1 VCTDDTKFKFVEAI
15 AMSTR
20 ITVPEDD
27 SLSGQVAQLAADWKE
42 VGSDSS
48 FLRMLSYRSD
58 LVPPFFEFYQTMRGD
73 GLVSAKIKELA
84 RLRIA
89 RLNSCTY

>member
-1 VCTDDTKFKFVEAI
+1 
-15 AMSTR
+15 MSTR
-20 ITVPEDD
+20 ITVPKED

-89 RLNSCTY
+89 RLNSCAY

>member
-1 VCTDDTKFKFVEAI
+1 MT
-15 AMSTR
+15 TR
-20 ITVPEDD
+20 ITVPEED
-27 SLSGQVAQLAADWKE
+27 SLSGQVAKLAADWKE

-58 LVPPFFEFYQTMRGD
+58 LVPPFFDFYQTMRAD

-89 RLNSCTY
+89 RLNSCNY

>member
-1 VCTDDTKFKFVEAI
+1 
-15 AMSTR
+15 MSTR
-20 ITVPEDD
+20 ITVPEED

-89 RLNSCTY
+89 RLNSCNY

>member
-1 VCTDDTKFKFVEAI
+1 
-15 AMSTR
+15 MSTR
-20 ITVPEDD
+20 ITVPDED

-58 LVPPFFEFYQTMRGD
+58 LVPPFFEFYQTMRDD

-89 RLNSCTY
+89 RLNSCNY

>member
-1 VCTDDTKFKFVEAI
+1 
-15 AMSTR
+15 MSTR
-20 ITVPEDD
+20 ITVPEED

-58 LVPPFFEFYQTMRGD
+58 LVPPFFEFYQAMRGD
-73 GLVSAKIKELA
+73 GLVSAKVKELA

>member
-1 VCTDDTKFKFVEAI
+1 
-15 AMSTR
+15 MSTR
-20 ITVPEDD
+20 ITVPKEN
-27 SLSGQVAQLAADWKE
+27 SLSGHVAQLAADWKE

-73 GLVSAKIKELA
+73 GRVSAKIKELA

-89 RLNSCTY
+89 RLNSCDY